1 MNMRRIGTGIG
12 ILLGL
17 AVVSAL
23 LSYILSKF
31 KFFGGWSWLLLGQT
45 TACVCI
51 IGLLRWLWNRRHHVE
66 SIA

>member
-1 MNMRRIGTGIG
+1 MWRIGRGIG

-31 KFFGGWSWLLLGQT
+31 SYFSGWSWLLLGQT
-45 TACVCI
+45 AACVCI